1 MIDIKVKDLNDKLK
15 DNKNNS
21 KSIKIGTITISSITA
36 IALGTAGIYIG
47 QKVNIGQKIQD
58 LLNSFHHQ
66 NKQIHVKKNI
76 HHNHHFHKISLR
88 KNNNIKKALENYKQN
103 HDNKS
108 LYKEIEQSQS
118 YSDLI
123 KNIQKLKQ
131 LNEIV
136 KQNGNYGIKIDK
148 KPIDQEIKSTINDL
162 AKIMY
167 VNKCILNNEQPTTDN
182 FLEYTAGILKSNVVG
197 FSNQQFEK
205 LSGKTFS
212 DKFLNGY
219 KELIQKIQND
229 FEKTYFSNPKIPEK
243 IKEHLRGQE
252 SIEKMTNVITK
263 LNKLIKEQQRKEK
276 TDKILGVVDF

>member
-1 MIDIKVKDLNDKLK
+1 M
-15 DNKNNS
+15 
-21 KSIKIGTITISSITA
+21 
-36 IALGTAGIYIG
+36 
-47 QKVNIGQKIQD
+47 
-58 LLNSFHHQ
+58 
-66 NKQIHVKKNI
+66 
-76 HHNHHFHKISLR
+76 
-88 KNNNIKKALENYKQN
+88 
-103 HDNKS
+103 
-108 LYKEIEQSQS
+108 
-118 YSDLI
+118 
-123 KNIQKLKQ
+123 KQ